1 MRRNLTDSRKSEE
14 NVENSPFRETSSKP
28 WKYVKS
34 SVSLALYIVGSIQ
47 ILNQNSVDAFTI
59 PQHQTFFKSPQI
71 GHQYFSTYGT
81 TSSSLRMVEKAV
93 YEVDANGQPVKK
105 FTSNAEA
112 EESSTVMKK
121 RIVKLLSDDQGEED
135 DEVPDY
141 SEEAANEIADKK
153 SYSRISEEAKWKAN
167 SVMQKNSH
175 ASSLNSISTGTLIN
189 SGLEPMIERK
199 VRAKPLTKVMASV
212 KETGGDSM
220 SEYIK
225 SMGQHEL
232 LPQESEL
239 LLGRHIQLLV
249 KWEGVRSDLE
259 KELERPPTFAEWSS
273 MLDITVPELKKQIRR
288 SQRAKAALI
297 EANLRLVVTVARQ
310 TVKQGK
316 TQINFQDACQE
327 GIIGLSIACDKFDP
341 EKGFRFSTYAV
352 WWIRREVQKNVNQ
365 QGRTVRLPASA
376 MKKINDIRINER
388 LMMNTLGRK
397 PSVDE
402 LAEKCNLTVEKVQFY
417 QKAAEDVTSLDNA
430 LTSKSGKGSN
440 AAGSDANG
448 KTFQALVK
456 DAGPTPETIAEKE
469 MLQTDVRRLI
479 KTLSPKEQAVIRLR
493 FGLDD
498 GTPRGLDYI
507 ADKFKVGK
515 ERIRKVEAKALIK
528 LRQPYR
534 HQSVKC
540 YISDL

>member
-1 MRRNLTDSRKSEE
+1 
-14 NVENSPFRETSSKP
+14 
-28 WKYVKS
+28 
-34 SVSLALYIVGSIQ
+34 
-47 ILNQNSVDAFTI
+47 
-59 PQHQTFFKSPQI
+59 
-71 GHQYFSTYGT
+71 
-81 TSSSLRMVEKAV
+81 
-93 YEVDANGQPVKK
+93 
-105 FTSNAEA
+105 
-112 EESSTVMKK
+112 
-121 RIVKLLSDDQGEED
+121 
-135 DEVPDY
+135 
-141 SEEAANEIADKK
+141 
-153 SYSRISEEAKWKAN
+153 
-167 SVMQKNSH
+167 
-175 ASSLNSISTGTLIN
+175 
-189 SGLEPMIERK
+189 MIENK
-199 VRAKPLTKVMASV
+199 IRAKPPTKVMASV

-220 SEYIK
+220 REYIK

-249 KWEGVRSDLE
+249 KWEGVRSELE
-259 KELERPPTFAEWSS
+259 KEFDRPPTFAEWSS
-273 MLDITVPELKKQIRR
+273 MLDITVPALKKQIRR

-316 TQINFQDACQE
+316 TPINFQDACQE

-352 WWIRREVQKNVNQ
+352 WWIRREVKKNVNQ
-365 QGRTVRLPASA
+365 QSRTVRLPASA

-388 LMMNTLGRK
+388 LLMTTLGRK
-397 PSVDE
+397 ATTEE
-402 LAEKCNLTVEKVQFY
+402 LAAKCNLSTEKIEFY
-417 QKAAEDVTSLDNA
+417 QKAAKDVTSLDNA
-430 LTSKSGKGSN
+430 LTSKSGKGSS
-440 AAGSDANG
+440 AAGSEANG
-448 KTFQALVK
+448 KTFQSLVK

-469 MLQTDVRRLI
+469 MFQTDVRRLI

-498 GTPRGLDYI
+498 GTPRGLDFI

-515 ERIRKVEAKALIK
+515 ERIRKVEAKALLK

-534 HQSVKC
+534 NQSVKC